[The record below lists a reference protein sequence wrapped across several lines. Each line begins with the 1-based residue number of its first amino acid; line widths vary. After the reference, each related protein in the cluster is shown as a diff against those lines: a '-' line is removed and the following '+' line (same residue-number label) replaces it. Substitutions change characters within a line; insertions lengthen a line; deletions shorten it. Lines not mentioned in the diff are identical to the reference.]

1 MSFKTALFSPPAGGY
16 QVATPKPSFKY
27 HYPKGNGDKITLG
40 RLERGKAYISG
51 WKHYKEGGISGRSYI
66 YLDNGEILE
75 MEIKGKLYGDWSL
88 SIYDIKFL
96 PIAGSELQAPFKRK
110 YQVVYKTSIW
120 ETSLNGYWQEIKE
133 ETFDPKRSLG
143 RISLKKLPQVA
154 AKP

>member
-1 MSFKTALFSPPAGGY
+1 MRFIFICSFFLGASALLSAQNRLEGLWEG
-16 QVATPKPSFKY
+16 S
-27 HYPKGNGDKITLG
+27 ITLNG
-40 RLERGKAYISG
+40 INSTKENRFQMLI
-51 WKHYKEGGISGRSYI
+51 HYEEGGVHGRSYI

-88 SIYDIKFL
+88 SIYDIKFM

-110 YQVVYKTSIW
+110 YQLVYKTSIW

-133 ETFDPKRSLG
+133 ESFDPKRSLG

>member
-1 MSFKTALFSPPAGGY
+1 MRFIFICSFL
-16 QVATPKPSFKY
+16 VATSVLLSAQNRLE
-27 HYPKGNGDKITLG
+27 GLWEGTITLNG
-40 RLERGKAYISG
+40 INSTKENRFQMLI
-51 WKHYKEGGISGRSYI
+51 HYKEGGISGRSYI